1 MEMLLYRVHIFS
13 LQPKQ
18 FLGFTLM
25 NVIKKTKS
33 LCPECFQVVEAN
45 IFEEDGKV
53 YLSKECSEHG
63 RFTDIYWSDFE
74 LYKKVQ
80 KFSVIGEG
88 VETPNTQCDKGHP
101 FDCGLCPQHKS
112 HTALA
117 IIDVTNRCNLRC
129 PICFANA
136 AAAGYTYEPSLDEI
150 REMLITLRSQRPIP
164 VMALQLSG
172 GEPTVRDDL
181 PEIIKMAK
189 KFGFRHVEVNSN
201 GLRLAA
207 EKGYCRKLMD
217 AGVSTIY
224 LQFDGVTREPYLTT
238 RGVDLLDVKKRA
250 LQNCREDG
258 LESVVLVPTVVKGV
272 NDHQL
277 GDIIQ
282 FAVSNFDVIRCI
294 NFQPISLTGRID
306 YEERMNMRITIP
318 DCLKL
323 IEKQTQGQI
332 NVSDFFPVPFVV
344 PIAKAVG
351 ALRGRRYP
359 EFTTHEHCGMSTF
372 VFIDGDKIIPATRYG
387 DLESLMDDMNE
398 VYRLAKTGS
407 IRRAKLKM
415 ASSIKHVNFGFLR
428 KIMLPVLSEGT
439 YEALGNL
446 MRKTLM
452 IGIMHFMDP
461 FNFDLERLERCCIHY
476 VVPNGNIIPFCAMN
490 TIHRSRIEKQF
501 SVPVGQ

>member
-1 MEMLLYRVHIFS
+1 
-13 LQPKQ
+13 
-18 FLGFTLM
+18 M
-25 NVIKKTKS
+25 NLIKKTKS
-33 LCPECFQVVEAN
+33 ICPECFQVIEAD

-53 YLSKECSEHG
+53 YLGKECSEHG
-63 RFTDIYWSDFE
+63 RFKDIYWSDFE
-74 LYKKVQ
+74 LFKKVQ
-80 KFSVIGEG
+80 KHSVKGEG
-88 VETPNTQCDKGHP
+88 VENPNTQCDKGHP

-112 HTALA
+112 HTSLA

-136 AAAGYTYEPSLDEI
+136 AVAGYVYEPSLDEI
-150 REMLITLRSQRPIP
+150 RGMMINLRSERPIP

-201 GLRLAA
+201 GLRIAA

-238 RGVDLLDVKKRA
+238 RGADLLNVKKKA

-258 LESVVLVPTVVKGV
+258 LESVVLVPTIVKGV

-277 GDIIQ
+277 GDIIR
-282 FAVSNFDVIRCI
+282 FAVSNFDVIRCV
-294 NFQPISLTGRID
+294 NFQPVSLTGRIN
-306 YEERMNMRITIP
+306 YEERMDMRITIP

-323 IEKQTQGQI
+323 IEKQTEGQI
-332 NVSDFFPVPFVV
+332 TVSDFFPVPFVV
-344 PIAKAVG
+344 PIARAVG

-359 EFTTHEHCGMSTF
+359 EFTTHEHCGMATF
-372 VFIDGDKIIPATRYG
+372 VFIDDDKIIPATRYG
-387 DLESLMDDMNE
+387 NLEALMDDMNE

-415 ASSIKHVNFGFLR
+415 ASAIKHVNFGFLR

-446 MRKTLM
+446 MRKTIM
-452 IGIMHFMDP
+452 IGMMHFMDP

-476 VVPNGNIIPFCAMN
+476 AVPDGKIIPFCAMN
-490 TIHRSRIEKQF
+490 TIHRAPVEKQYG
-501 SVPVGQ
+501 VPINQQKSG